1 MQNVIRL
8 YYSFQNFIL
17 FAKIQMLE
25 LVRILILVIL
35 I

>member
-8 YYSFQNFIL
+8 YYGFQNFVL
-17 FAKIQMLE
+17 FAKIQMVE
-25 LVRILILVIL
+25 LVRILVLIIL

>member
-1 MQNVIRL
+1 MKNIIRL

-17 FAKIQMLE
+17 FAKIQMVE
-25 LVRILILVIL
+25 LVRILVFIIL